1 MSRSRFDDQIFWR
14 INMKFASL
22 TLALALVA
30 IGAGCSSVERS
41 RSLASPGTPAKT
53 LAMQVCSNCHA
64 ADGNSVSPN
73 FPNLAGQQEEY
84 LIAQLNEF
92 RNHRREDP
100 PGFTYMWGISR
111 HLTDDQ
117 IKGLAAYFSA
127 QKSVSPGSGNA
138 KLIEE
143 GKRIFESG
151 LPEQNVP
158 PCATCHGDQG
168 MGNGQFP
175 RVAHQH
181 ADYSVKQ
188 LTVFQKTDQRPDG
201 AAMKVVT
208 HSLSRQ
214 NMEAVAA
221 YLQGMPA
228 K

>member
-1 MSRSRFDDQIFWR
+1 
-14 INMKFASL
+14 MKRNSL
-22 TLALALVA
+22 ILVLALAA
-30 IGAGCSSVERS
+30 IGAGCSSIERS
-41 RSLASPGTPAKT
+41 RSLANPDTPAKT
-53 LAMQVCSNCHA
+53 LALQVCSNCHE
-64 ADGNSVSPN
+64 ADGNSKSPN
-73 FPNLAGQQEEY
+73 FPKLAEQQEEY
-84 LIAQLNEF
+84 LVAQLNQF

-100 PGFTYMWGISR
+100 PGFIYMWGISR

-127 QKSVSPGSGNA
+127 QKSVSPGPGNP

-143 GKRIFESG
+143 GKRIFASG

-158 PCATCHGDQG
+158 PCGICHGDHGQ
-168 MGNGQFP
+168 GNGQFP
-175 RVAHQH
+175 RVAYQH
-181 ADYSVKQ
+181 ADYAIKQ
-188 LTVFQKTDQRPDG
+188 LTVFQQTDQRPDG

-221 YLQGMPA
+221 YLQEMPV